1 MTLDTVRRVETPEG
15 VELDLPLAGPVV
27 RAQAWRV
34 DTLIRAAIGMV
45 ASLVAFPFGALGR
58 GFALLVMF
66 GLTWVYPVL
75 FEVLRRG
82 ATPGKAVMG
91 LRVVHDNGTPVG
103 WTASSIRNLIRA
115 ADFLPFGYAAGLLSC
130 LWDVDFRRLGDLAA
144 GTVVIHA
151 DRPAPPFAAGPA
163 PALRPPIALTVED
176 QRAVL
181 AFAER
186 TASLTPERAGELA
199 GLVPALSGGGPDGA
213 ERLRGIAAWIAGRR

>member
-27 RAQAWRV
+27 RAQAWVV
-34 DTLIRAAIGMV
+34 DALIRAAIWMG
-45 ASLVAFPFGALGR
+45 AALLAFPFGAVGR

-82 ATPGKAVMG
+82 ATPGKAMMG

-103 WTASSIRNLIRA
+103 WTASAVRNLIRA
-115 ADFLPFGYAAGLLSC
+115 ADFLPFGYAAGLLCC
-130 LWDVDFRRLGDLAA
+130 LSDTDFRRLGDLAA
-144 GTVVIHA
+144 GTIVVHA
-151 DRPAPPFAAGPA
+151 ERPAPPFAAPA
-163 PALRPPIALTVED
+163 IPALRPPIALTVED

-186 TASLTPERAGELA
+186 SASLTPERARELA
-199 GLVPALSGGGPDGA
+199 GLVPALSGGGPDA
-213 ERLRGIAAWIAGRR
+213 SERLLGIAAWIAGRR

>member
-27 RAQAWRV
+27 RAQAWLV

-115 ADFLPFGYAAGLLSC
+115 ADFLPFGYASGLLSC

-176 QRAVL
+176 QRAIL

-199 GLVPALSGGGPDGA
+199 GLVPGLSGGGPGGT
-213 ERLRGIAAWIAGRR
+213 ERLQGIAAWIAGRR

>member
-1 MTLDTVRRVETPEG
+1 MPIDTVRRVETPEG

-27 RAQAWRV
+27 RAQAWVV
-34 DTLIRAAIGMV
+34 DTLIRGAISMGAGM
-45 ASLVAFPFGALGR
+45 VAFPFGALGR

-103 WTASSIRNLIRA
+103 WTASAVRNLIRA

-130 LWDVDFRRLGDLAA
+130 LLDTDFRRLGDLAA
-144 GTVVIHA
+144 GTVVVYA
-151 DRPAPPFAAGPA
+151 EQPAPPIAATPA
-163 PALRPPIALTVED
+163 PPLRPPISLTVED

-186 TASLTPERAGELA
+186 TGSLTPERARELA
-199 GLVPALSGGGPDGA
+199 ALVPSLSGGGPDAA
-213 ERLRGIAAWIAGRR
+213 ERLQGIAAWIAGRR

>member
-27 RAQAWRV
+27 RAQAWLV
-34 DTLIRAAIGMV
+34 DALIRGAVWIGV
-45 ASLVAFPFGALGR
+45 VLAAFPFGALGR
-58 GFALLVMF
+58 GFGLLVLF
-66 GLTWVYPVL
+66 GLTWLYPVL

-82 ATPGKAVMG
+82 ATPGKALLG

-103 WTASSIRNLIRA
+103 WTASAVRNLIRA

-151 DRPAPPFAAGPA
+151 ERPARPPDLPAAIP
-163 PALRPPIALTVED
+163 LRPGIDLTVPE

-186 TASLTPERAGELA
+186 TVSLTPERARELA
-199 GLVPALSGGGPDGA
+199 GLIPALSGGGA
-213 ERLRGIAAWIAGRR
+213 EATARLQGVAAWIAGRR